1 MGVSVGESAD
11 LPESV
16 VIELRRTAAELLG
29 NVSSYA
35 DDMLAYIVE
44 RIPEADA
51 DDELRG
57 LTLGSCSSNLE
68 AALSMVRHGIDVSA
82 ATAPVTALEHARAM
96 AARGYSVDVM
106 LRFYRIGHAY
116 FSERILTGIAD
127 VVTDPALALAVV
139 ADLQRYA
146 FAYVDRISS
155 EVAAEYVAELDRM
168 QTRVRAAR
176 TDAVRGLIA
185 GDQIDLGRAERAL
198 SHRLTGWQTAFVC
211 WTDRDDADLAR
222 VGAAV
227 GAHLGSPHPLLVPDG
242 AQALWGWV
250 STSRA
255 PGVAP
260 ADLAPLA
267 DQIPTMVRISI
278 GTPAQGAA
286 GFRDSHAQAQRGRRI
301 VELSGRGAPVT
312 SYTELALVDTMSGDL
327 DLARAFVATEL
338 GGLAVD
344 GAPRGGGTTDAAG
357 SARRT
362 GRAGRRSRGAGG
374 APQHRAA
381 APAPGG
387 GASRATRPR
396 TGSPSCMPRCGWS
409 RCSARWCSPEADPDG
424 CAARTSAWARHP
436 W

>member
-1 MGVSVGESAD
+1 MGVGAGESAD

-35 DDMLAYIVE
+35 DDMLDYILE
-44 RIPEADA
+44 RIPEAGA
-51 DDELRG
+51 DDDLRG

-116 FSERILTGIAD
+116 FSERILTGITD
-127 VVTDPALALAVV
+127 VVPDPGLALAVV
-139 ADLQRYA
+139 ANLQRYA

-168 QTRVRAAR
+168 QNRVRAAR

-185 GDQIDLGRAERAL
+185 GDQIDLGRTERTL

-222 VGAAV
+222 VGTAV
-227 GAHLGSPHPLLVPDG
+227 GAHFGSPHPLLVPDG

-250 STSRA
+250 STTRA
-255 PGVAP
+255 PDVAP
-260 ADLAPLA
+260 EDLAPLA
-267 DQIPTMVRISI
+267 DQIPKTVRISI
-278 GTPAQGAA
+278 GTPAQGPG
-286 GFRDSHAQAQRGRRI
+286 GFRDSHAQAQRGCRI
-301 VELSGRGAPVT
+301 IELSGRGAPVT
-312 SYTELALVDTMSGDL
+312 SYAEMALVDTMSGDL

-338 GGLAVD
+338 GALAVKGRREEEERRTLLAVLDAQGGLA
-344 GAPRGGGTTDAAG
+344 
-357 SARRT
+357 
-362 GRAGRRSRGAGG
+362 
-374 APQHRAA
+374 AA
-381 APAPGG
+381 AEELGLHRNTVLQRMRRAEERRGRPATDRVAELHAALRLVHVLGPVVLTSDPG
-387 GASRATRPR
+387 R
-396 TGSPSCMPRCGWS
+396 T
-409 RCSARWCSPEADPDG
+409 
-424 CAARTSAWARHP
+424 
-436 W
+436 

>member
-1 MGVSVGESAD
+1 MGVSAGESAD

-29 NVSSYA
+29 DVSSYA
-35 DDMLAYIVE
+35 DDMFDYILE
-44 RIPEADA
+44 RIPEAGV
-51 DDELRG
+51 DDDLRG

-68 AALSMVRHGIDVSA
+68 AALSMVRHGIEVSA

-116 FSERILTGIAD
+116 FSERILARIT
-127 VVTDPALALAVV
+127 VSMPDPALALAVL
-139 ADLQRYA
+139 ANLQRYA

-168 QTRVRAAR
+168 QNRVRAAR

-185 GDQIDLGRAERAL
+185 GDQIDLERAERTL

-227 GAHLGSPHPLLVPDG
+227 GAHFGSHRPLLVPDG

-250 STSRA
+250 STARA
-255 PGVAP
+255 PDVAHEG
-260 ADLAPLA
+260 LAPLA
-267 DQIPTMVRISI
+267 DQVPTTVRISI
-278 GTPAQGAA
+278 GTPALGSG
-286 GFRDSHAQAQRGRRI
+286 GFRDSHTQAQRGRRI
-301 VELSGRGAPVT
+301 IELSDRGAPVT
-312 SYTELALVDTMSGDL
+312 SYAELALVDTMSGDL

-338 GGLAVD
+338 SALAVEGRREDEERRALLAVLDTQRGLA
-344 GAPRGGGTTDAAG
+344 
-357 SARRT
+357 
-362 GRAGRRSRGAGG
+362 
-374 APQHRAA
+374 AA
-381 APAPGG
+381 AEELGVHRNTVLQRVRRAEERRGRPATERVAELHAALRLVDVLGPAVLTWKPG
-387 GASRATRPR
+387 R
-396 TGSPSCMPRCGWS
+396 T
-409 RCSARWCSPEADPDG
+409 
-424 CAARTSAWARHP
+424 
-436 W
+436 

>member
-1 MGVSVGESAD
+1 MGVSPSESVG

-16 VIELRRTAAELLG
+16 MIELRRTAAELLG
-29 NVSSYA
+29 DVSSYA
-35 DDMLAYIVE
+35 DDMLAYILE
-44 RIPEADA
+44 RIPEARG
-51 DDELRG
+51 DDDLRG

-68 AALSMVRHGIDVSA
+68 AALSMVRHGIDVNA

-96 AARGYSVDVM
+96 AARGHSVDVM
-106 LRFYRIGHAY
+106 LRFYRMGHAY
-116 FSERILTGIAD
+116 FSERILTGITD
-127 VVTDPALALAVV
+127 VVPDPALALAVV
-139 ADLQRYA
+139 GDLQRYA

-185 GDQIDLGRAERAL
+185 GDQVDLARAERTL

-250 STSRA
+250 STARA

-260 ADLAPLA
+260 EDLAPLT
-267 DQIPTMVRISI
+267 DQVPEMVRISI
-278 GTPAQGAA
+278 GTPSQGAT
-286 GFRDSHAQAQRGRRI
+286 GFRDSHTQALRGSRI
-301 VELSGRGAPVT
+301 VELSGRGTPVT
-312 SYTELALVDTMSGDL
+312 SYAEMALVDTMSGDL

-338 GGLAVD
+338 GALAIAGPREEAERLALLAVLDAQGGLA
-344 GAPRGGGTTDAAG
+344 
-357 SARRT
+357 
-362 GRAGRRSRGAGG
+362 
-374 APQHRAA
+374 AA
-381 APAPGG
+381 AEELGVHRNTVLQRIRRAEERRGRPATDRVAELHAALRLVQVLGPHVLRAHPGG
-387 GASRATRPR
+387 RDTPG
-396 TGSPSCMPRCGWS
+396 
-409 RCSARWCSPEADPDG
+409 
-424 CAARTSAWARHP
+424 
-436 W
+436 